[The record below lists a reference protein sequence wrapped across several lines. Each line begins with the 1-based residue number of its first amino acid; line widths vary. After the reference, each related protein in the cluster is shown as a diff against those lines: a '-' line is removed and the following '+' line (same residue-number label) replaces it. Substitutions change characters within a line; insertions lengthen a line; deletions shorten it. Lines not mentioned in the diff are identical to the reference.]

1 MLEREEVRALLE
13 AVVLVVPCNVCGQD
27 LEVTL
32 GQVAGSHDALCAG
45 CLARGGSECPAM
57 AYARLLDRETI
68 EGLAT
73 AWARLQEHARRAGGR
88 VLIRALSEGV

>member
-1 MLEREEVRALLE
+1 MLDREEVRGLLE
-13 AVVLVVPCNVCGQD
+13 AVVLVVPCNACGQE

-45 CLARGGSECPAM
+45 CLARGESECPAM

-68 EGLAT
+68 EGLAA
-73 AWARLQEHARRAGGR
+73 AWAQLQEHARRAGGR
-88 VLIRALSEGV
+88 VLIRPLPEGA